1 MKANNSINTPGAKA
15 IAIDLVKTDLVEHI
29 KFILNLVLVIKI
41 LRDVC
46 SKWNTTRFLVDWED
60 SSIAP
65 LKTTSNLNSKNKYLK
80 IWRSTSVPRNLR
92 GHYLFSRTVYNNP
105 IFSARR
111 QHLPTP
117 STPTTP
123 CSQYH
128 GSTVRLRQ
136 AYKVTGYLNQHVG
149 QSPTLHTAAHTFGN
163 DAHPH
168 YPTHSSRSS
177 LRRLSAL
184 TERLS
189 RIGRLRQS
197 LWCG

>member
-1 MKANNSINTPGAKA
+1 MTP
-15 IAIDLVKTDLVEHI
+15 
-29 KFILNLVLVIKI
+29 
-41 LRDVC
+41 
-46 SKWNTTRFLVDWED
+46 TRFLVDWED
-60 SSIAP
+60 SSIASF
-65 LKTTSNLNSKNKYLK
+65 KAASNLNSKNNSP
-80 IWRSTSVPRNLR
+80 RSTSVPRNLR
-92 GHYLFSRTVYNNP
+92 GHYLFSGTVYNNP

-117 STPTTP
+117 STPTTL

-128 GSTVRLRQ
+128 GSTVRQRQ

-163 DAHPH
+163 DAHLH

>member
-1 MKANNSINTPGAKA
+1 MKSNNSISISARRQSYCQNGPRQIHPKFSSCHQNTAGRMQQA
-15 IAIDLVKTDLVEHI
+15 EHN
-29 KFILNLVLVIKI
+29 KVPRRLGRL
-41 LRDVC
+41 
-46 SKWNTTRFLVDWED
+46 EYY
-60 SSIAP
+60 SIQSGIQTQQQEQ
-65 LKTTSNLNSKNKYLK
+65 LT
-80 IWRSTSVPRNLR
+80 RSTSVPRNLR
-92 GHYLFSRTVYNNP
+92 GYYLFSGTVYNNP

-128 GSTVRLRQ
+128 GSTVRQRQ

-163 DAHPH
+163 DAHLH